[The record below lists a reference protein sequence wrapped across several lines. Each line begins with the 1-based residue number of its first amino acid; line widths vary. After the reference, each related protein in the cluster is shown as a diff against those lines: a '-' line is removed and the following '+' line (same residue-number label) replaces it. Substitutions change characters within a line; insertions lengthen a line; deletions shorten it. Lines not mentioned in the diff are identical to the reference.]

1 MRKIKSSVLAML
13 SAAVLL
19 FSSCLGD
26 SDYTPSYGGLGTPLG
41 DMSGSAM
48 LDDGVI
54 DTSSG
59 ILDMELMNIDRIFV
73 YGQVTSEYKDVE
85 QVQKGDKIAI
95 VPQYALV
102 LDEVEELQGEN
113 SFENVELSD
122 IDELS
127 WFTVLGGI
135 FNASNGYMNFTIV
148 GDCYT
153 KTSTSS
159 GSTTETMVS
168 PYYYLHVSRVDTD
181 AKIVDLELGYD
192 NRASECTDT
201 EGKLK
206 DGYMLR
212 QNTSFPI
219 YFDTTS
225 LYNQLDGLDDED
237 TITFNIYKVEKED
250 NGRIEKNKVNL
261 SYTSIQKGA
270 LKRTVRTY

>member
-41 DMSGSAM
+41 DMSSSVM
-48 LDDGVI
+48 LDDGV
-54 DTSSG
+54 TVTLSG
-59 ILDMELMNIDRIFV
+59 ISATELMNIDRIFV
-73 YGQVTSEYKDVE
+73 YGQLASGYEDIE
-85 QVQKGDKIAI
+85 QVQKGDKIGI

-102 LDEVEELQGEN
+102 LDEVEE
-113 SFENVELSD
+113 
-122 IDELS
+122 
-127 WFTVLGGI
+127 LGGI

-153 KTSTSS
+153 KISTSS

-250 NGRIEKNKVNL
+250 DGHIEKVQVNL